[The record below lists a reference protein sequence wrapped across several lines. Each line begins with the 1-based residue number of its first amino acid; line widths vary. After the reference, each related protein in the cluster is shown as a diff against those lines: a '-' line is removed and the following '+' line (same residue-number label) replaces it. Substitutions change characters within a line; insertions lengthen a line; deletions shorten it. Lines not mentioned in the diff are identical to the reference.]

1 MSTAF
6 ERFCLMESVAI
17 PMAMVL
23 SAMMMIGSWGITE
36 IGEDDREI
44 SSMFLGAGEH
54 SDVFGFGGAS
64 HNARDDGRY

>member
-44 SSMFLGAGEH
+44 SAMLVAGEH
-54 SDVFGFGGAS
+54 SGVFGFGGGTS
-64 HNARDDGRY
+64 HNTRYD